1 MKTQLTLLA
10 TAVMLA
16 GCGGSG
22 GGSDESLPTYTVSGT
37 VNAHAAQGNEK
48 VCIDLSQDFVC
59 DSGEPSTTANN
70 GSYSIT
76 TTNRAILNA
85 PIVVELETG
94 VTSLSSRAAA
104 SNDTAVLIAPAQGNS
119 SGNDVNV
126 VSTLIAGYIASGETL
141 ETATGYV
148 ETQLQALGLPSD
160 DLLNQGDRSEYQVLE
175 QNVLTLT
182 SAMEASKRNEQIFAL
197 AFQLDEYRDFVLKS
211 APTDQEAT
219 DALTKIEQNLTL
231 SQVAYREQNDTGL
244 TKYIGDG
251 AIVDSSPADFPGQD
265 ADYGSDKNDGGF
277 KFVKLD
283 VNGQP
288 LAADATEWSCVQ
300 DERSGLI
307 WETKLDDAASPR
319 HFERLFAYQE
329 SGVIEPFIED
339 INYLGCRDG
348 DNICTTEEYV
358 EYLNKQN
365 VCGINNWRLPT
376 SGEVY
381 NLIDFAET
389 QLDGDEEA
397 YGFTYAYFP
406 LQGNSSYLEEGVIW
420 TKLNMFTEYSINA
433 EKYFAGYSFAA
444 LQTRGPQRGE
454 TSFVDIYTDKTAA
467 DNSDSYQFAIRLVA
481 QVEAK

>member
-182 SAMEASKRNEQIFAL
+182 SAMEASKRNEQIFL
-197 AFQLDEYRDFVLKS
+197 
-211 APTDQEAT
+211 
-219 DALTKIEQNLTL
+219 
-231 SQVAYREQNDTGL
+231 
-244 TKYIGDG
+244 
-251 AIVDSSPADFPGQD
+251 
-265 ADYGSDKNDGGF
+265 
-277 KFVKLD
+277 
-283 VNGQP
+283 
-288 LAADATEWSCVQ
+288 
-300 DERSGLI
+300 
-307 WETKLDDAASPR
+307 
-319 HFERLFAYQE
+319 H
-329 SGVIEPFIED
+329 
-339 INYLGCRDG
+339 
-348 DNICTTEEYV
+348 
-358 EYLNKQN
+358 
-365 VCGINNWRLPT
+365 LP
-376 SGEVY
+376 S
-381 NLIDFAET
+381 N
-389 QLDGDEEA
+389 
-397 YGFTYAYFP
+397 
-406 LQGNSSYLEEGVIW
+406 
-420 TKLNMFTEYSINA
+420 
-433 EKYFAGYSFAA
+433 
-444 LQTRGPQRGE
+444 
-454 TSFVDIYTDKTAA
+454 
-467 DNSDSYQFAIRLVA
+467 
-481 QVEAK
+481 